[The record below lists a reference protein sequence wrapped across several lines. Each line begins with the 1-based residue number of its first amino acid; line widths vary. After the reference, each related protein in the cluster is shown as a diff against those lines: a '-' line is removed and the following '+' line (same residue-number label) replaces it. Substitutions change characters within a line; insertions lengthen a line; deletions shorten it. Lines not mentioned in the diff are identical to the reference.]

1 MGSSKFDNTEMDEE
15 ILNMVKNIFNI
26 ERMKICMSEHSLDL
40 DKLPIGLLTIDKIK
54 QCHLILCEIQR
65 ILVTTQANTK
75 QSLIISL
82 TNDFYVTIPHNFG
95 MKKPP
100 ILDHLMRVKEKTRM
114 LEQLQDI
121 YTMQQIFLQSMKFDL
136 KQRDPYEALHNELC
150 VQLTRLPRDNDYFQT
165 INQAIYNT
173 QAATHRS
180 QIDIAVKDIY
190 EIRKP
195 SEKLRFFPFEKKIH
209 NKFLLWHGF
218 RTQCVASILRN
229 GIRLPHADSA

>member
-15 ILNMVKNIFNI
+15 TLNMVKNIFNI

-54 QCHLILCEIQR
+54 RCHLILCEIQR

-75 QSLIISL
+75 QNLIISL

-136 KQRDPYEALHNELC
+136 KQRDPYEALYNELC
-150 VQLTRLPRDNDYFQT
+150 VQLTRLPRDNDYFQASTRPFTTRRQPHIDLRLILPSKTSTRSASHQRSSDSFHSRRRYT
-165 INQAIYNT
+165 ISSCFGMA
-173 QAATHRS
+173 
-180 QIDIAVKDIY
+180 
-190 EIRKP
+190 
-195 SEKLRFFPFEKKIH
+195 SEL
-209 NKFLLWHGF
+209 NAWL
-218 RTQCVASILRN
+218 QS
-229 GIRLPHADSA
+229 